1 MRTKVIQTN
10 FTGGEISPTL
20 AGRIDLDKYYKSCAT
35 AENVIIMPH
44 GGLKRRDGLAK
55 VTDTYINKYCRLE
68 PFVFNITQTY
78 LIAIATDYIHI
89 YKDGVEMATIASP
102 FTTQAM
108 VDTFDTVQT
117 ADTMLFTH
125 EDLQPLKLVRQG
137 SDTSWALSEIEFTN
151 IPKYDFNPDIIVKY
165 ENTGEDLTVSLAAG
179 EIVYNNDGDDIDGLT
194 GFLFEA
200 ATTLTDVNLSTTDFC
215 DDSLWTCLGI
225 RDNVWGQTL
234 IESDYTNT
242 GASQVVDLSK
252 GDIIY
257 NNDGNNTN
265 GLNLHFYGCK
275 KNIPSA
281 NLATIDYTD
290 TTNFKDMGVQDTTDR
305 GWPKTLTFHGGRLW
319 FGGSKSKPQTVW
331 GSVSNDFFNFDM
343 GEGLDDESIFDT
355 IDTDQYNSIQSIFS
369 GRNLQVFTSSGEF
382 YNKATI
388 ITPKESVWL
397 AQTGYGSA
405 RIRPLMIDGTTLFV
419 SRNTKAL
426 RQFLYNYT
434 EDAYVA
440 LNALLMS
447 EHLATNGIKTID
459 AQRATLDNVSDLVYA
474 IDNSGACLVLNVMR
488 TEEILGWTKWTTN
501 GTFIDVAVVGDIA
514 YFLVKR
520 GTGYYIEALT
530 PATYTDHNTVADGT
544 GLTSID
550 TNEEGPVLSM
560 AHKVVTDGSV
570 QNDATPDAG
579 GVITISRPASHIEV
593 GLGYTVN
600 VETMPIAFNGSDGTQ
615 VNSRKRVLKTT
626 LRIYNTK
633 GAYVQGKLLRDKKF
647 PLILNQTPD
656 PYTGAL
662 AITHLGYNN
671 INSVTVT
678 QEDPLPFHL
687 LQIESETEA

>member
-89 YKDGVEMATIASP
+89 YKDGAQVATVTSP

-108 VDTFDTVQT
+108 IDSFDMVQS
-117 ADTMLFTH
+117 ADTMIFVH
-125 EDLQPLKLVRQG
+125 EDVAPKKLVRQG

-151 IPKYDFNPDIIVKY
+151 IPQYNF
-165 ENTGEDLTVSLAAG
+165 GAG
-179 EIVYNNDGDDIDGLT
+179 LE
-194 GFLFEA
+194 
-200 ATTLTDVNLSTTDFC
+200 
-215 DDSLWTCLGI
+215 
-225 RDNVWGQTL
+225 NVW
-234 IESDYTNT
+234 
-242 GASQVVDLSK
+242 
-252 GDIIY
+252 
-257 NNDGNNTN
+257 
-265 GLNLHFYGCK
+265 
-275 KNIPSA
+275 SA
-281 NLATIDYTD
+281 T
-290 TTNFKDMGVQDTTDR
+290 R
-305 GWPKTLTFHGGRLW
+305 GWPRTVTFHGGRLW

-355 IDTDQYNSIQSIFS
+355 IDTDQYNSIQSIFA

>member
-151 IPKYDFNPDIIVKY
+151 IPQYNF
-165 ENTGEDLTVSLAAG
+165 GAG
-179 EIVYNNDGDDIDGLT
+179 LE
-194 GFLFEA
+194 
-200 ATTLTDVNLSTTDFC
+200 
-215 DDSLWTCLGI
+215 
-225 RDNVWGQTL
+225 NVW
-234 IESDYTNT
+234 
-242 GASQVVDLSK
+242 
-252 GDIIY
+252 
-257 NNDGNNTN
+257 
-265 GLNLHFYGCK
+265 
-275 KNIPSA
+275 SA
-281 NLATIDYTD
+281 T
-290 TTNFKDMGVQDTTDR
+290 R
-305 GWPKTLTFHGGRLW
+305 GWPRTVTFHGGRLW

-355 IDTDQYNSIQSIFS
+355 IDTDQYNSIQSIFA

-440 LNALLMS
+440 LNVLLMS